1 MALCLEL
8 LNTRGCAKE
17 GAWED
22 SRFVDSFSMEEGVF
36 PSSTARSIL
45 DEERREPTEVSRS
58 SRVARFYNS
67 RSTSNPTILISHIQQ
82 ICRTL
87 HSRHQQ
93 PQRDKAWQHP
103 IYIHR
108 THTSNTGEKKN
119 PKSEEPVKN
128 QARTWAQNLLTQPLR
143 FSLR

>member
-58 SRVARFYNS
+58 NS
-67 RSTSNPTILISHIQQ
+67 SSTSNPTILISHTQQ
-82 ICRTL
+82 ICTTS

-93 PQRDKAWQHP
+93 PQRGTAWQHP
-103 IYIHR
+103 IYIQR
-108 THTSNTGEKKN
+108 THTSKRPKN
-119 PKSEEPVKN
+119 LKN
-128 QARTWAQNLLTQPLR
+128 Q
-143 FSLR
+143 

>member
-45 DEERREPTEVSRS
+45 DGERREPTEVSRS
-58 SRVARFYNS
+58 NS
-67 RSTSNPTILISHIQQ
+67 SSTSNPTILISHTQQ
-82 ICRTL
+82 NLHNFTQPTSAASKGHSLAASYL
-87 HSRHQQ
+87 HSENPHFTT
-93 PQRDKAWQHP
+93 PQ
-103 IYIHR
+103 
-108 THTSNTGEKKN
+108 
-119 PKSEEPVKN
+119 KSEEPVKN
-128 QARTWAQNLLTQPLR
+128 QARTWAPNLLTQPLR

>member
-58 SRVARFYNS
+58 NS
-67 RSTSNPTILISHIQQ
+67 SSTSNPTILISHTQQ
-82 ICRTL
+82 NLHNFTQPTSAASKGHSLAASYL
-87 HSRHQQ
+87 HSENPHF
-93 PQRDKAWQHP
+93 K
-103 IYIHR
+103 
-108 THTSNTGEKKN
+108 TSQNL
-119 PKSEEPVKN
+119 KN
-128 QARTWAQNLLTQPLR
+128 QRRTKPERGPQTSLLNLYVSVCV
-143 FSLR
+143 SLFRAAVSI